1 MADKTCQESTGDT
14 WSRHICGRPF
24 KTDEQQ
30 GAGLC
35 GRHLAAKKRR
45 DATDA
50 RLKADMEA
58 RFTASADAQRLA
70 AQLKD
75 SLGDDLRS
83 VGITASADGVLLDP
97 GAARAVLE
105 RLEG

>member
-1 MADKTCQESTGDT
+1 MAEKTCQESTGDT
-14 WSRHICGRPF
+14 WSRSVCGRPF
-24 KTDEQQ
+24 KTDEQRD
-30 GAGLC
+30 ASLC

-50 RLKADMEA
+50 RIKADIEA
-58 RFTASADAQRLA
+58 RFTASADARRLA

-105 RLEG
+105 RLKR